1 MNEIVEFRAEH
12 PTNMPALGVY
22 AREAALLDVD
32 DQTTYEYADSLLGE
46 YKTRRNGI
54 EAERKKGV
62 DQLNKLKETIQG
74 WFKPVL
80 DDLDEF
86 EKITKGK
93 LLTYRSEQQRLDRE
107 RQAIADE
114 AARQER
120 ERLRAEA
127 AKAAKA
133 GKVEVA
139 QVLEATAAVMT
150 APIVTSTFVPTKGT
164 SVRKVWKARVISKI
178 DVIRYVAEHPEYEY
192 LLEVDMSGANSLAK
206 MMEAKLCVTGL
217 EAFEEEILARR
228 AA

>member
-1 MNEIVEFRAEH
+1 MNELLEFRAEQ
-12 PTNMPALGVY
+12 PTTLPAAGVY
-22 AREAALLDVD
+22 AREAALLEVD
-32 DQTTYEYADSLLGE
+32 SQDTYEYADGLLAE

-54 EAERKKGV
+54 EAERKEAV
-62 DQLNKLKETIQG
+62 DPLNKLKEKIQS

-86 EKITKGK
+86 ERIAKGK
-93 LLTYRSEQQRLDRE
+93 LLAYRSEQQRLDRE

-120 ERLRAEA
+120 ERLQAQAAE
-127 AKAAKA
+127 AAKA

-150 APIVTSTFVPTKGT
+150 APIVTSTFVPTKGS
-164 SVRKVWKARVISKI
+164 SVRKVWKSRTKSKI
-178 DVIRYVAEHPEYEY
+178 DLIIFVGQHPEYEY
-192 LLEVDMSGANSLAK
+192 LLEVVERRANDQAK
-206 MMEAKLCVTGL
+206 MMEGKMNIPGL
-217 EAFEEEILARR
+217 EAYEEEILARR